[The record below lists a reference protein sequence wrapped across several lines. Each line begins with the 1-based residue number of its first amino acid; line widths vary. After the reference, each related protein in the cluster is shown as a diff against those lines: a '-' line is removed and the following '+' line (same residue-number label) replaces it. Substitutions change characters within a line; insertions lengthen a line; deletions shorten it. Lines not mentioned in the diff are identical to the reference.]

1 KLWAVYTSEAE
12 RYDAALVESWRGDME
27 GLLIFSGLFSASVT
41 AFLIESYKGL
51 TQDTDDLAV
60 QLLARLSQ
68 QLAGVASGVPV
79 DVPTSAAP
87 FKVPHWALI
96 CNTLWFTSLTL
107 SLTCAL
113 LATLVEQW
121 AREFL
126 HKTELRPSP
135 VRRARILSFLHF
147 GIERFEMTAIVE
159 VLPMLLHLSLFLFF
173 GGLVVFLI
181 PVNEVVMALVGAIL
195 ALFVIFYSFIT
206 ILPIISLD
214 CPYRTR
220 SPASRGILQRDVANF
235 LSHLK
240 SSPPL
245 AHLLKL

>member
-96 CNTLWFTSLTL
+96 CNTL
-107 SLTCAL
+107 
-113 LATLVEQW
+113 
-121 AREFL
+121 
-126 HKTELRPSP
+126 
-135 VRRARILSFLHF
+135 
-147 GIERFEMTAIVE
+147 
-159 VLPMLLHLSLFLFF
+159 
-173 GGLVVFLI
+173 
-181 PVNEVVMALVGAIL
+181 
-195 ALFVIFYSFIT
+195 
-206 ILPIISLD
+206 
-214 CPYRTR
+214 
-220 SPASRGILQRDVANF
+220 
-235 LSHLK
+235 
-240 SSPPL
+240 
-245 AHLLKL
+245 